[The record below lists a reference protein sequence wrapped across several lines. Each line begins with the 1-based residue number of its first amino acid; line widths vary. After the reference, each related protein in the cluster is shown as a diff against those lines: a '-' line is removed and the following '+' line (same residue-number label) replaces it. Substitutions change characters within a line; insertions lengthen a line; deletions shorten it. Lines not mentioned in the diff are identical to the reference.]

1 MLCWTSFGIRSGVLI
16 LSDFH
21 FLTEVKDFYAINVV
35 FFTLINF
42 LQMLKIKTWLT
53 ETLLRV
59 TNSELKNICDET
71 LFEMRRS
78 GEVILFNSKEF

>member
-1 MLCWTSFGIRSGVLI
+1 MTLKQLYVI
-16 LSDFH
+16 
-21 FLTEVKDFYAINVV
+21 

-71 LFEMRRS
+71 LFEMKRS
-78 GEVILFNSKEF
+78 GEVIYSKITIP